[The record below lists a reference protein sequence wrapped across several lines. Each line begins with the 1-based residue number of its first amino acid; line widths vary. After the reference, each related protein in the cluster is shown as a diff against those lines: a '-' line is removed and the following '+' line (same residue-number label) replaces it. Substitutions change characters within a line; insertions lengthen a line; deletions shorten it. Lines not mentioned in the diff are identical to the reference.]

1 MEQNK
6 ELFMLGKKKDKKAK
20 AEEKDEAAS
29 EGAETEAKEGA
40 EGETPEGGED
50 LDLDGKKKKL
60 NPLIIIV
67 GAVILLAGAGAGVYF
82 SGLLD
87 PILGKKGGETA
98 EGEAAAEGGGHGGG
112 GEEGEGGAMANFME
126 LPDLVVNLSTNQG
139 QQRYLKLKVQL
150 ELENAADK
158 AAVEAIAPRVIDHF
172 QTYLRE
178 LRVSDLRGSAGI
190 YRLRQELL
198 ARVNAAAA
206 PIKVKDVL
214 FQEILIQ

>member
-1 MEQNK
+1 M
-6 ELFMLGKKKDKKAK
+6 FGKKGKKDKKGK
-20 AEEKDEAAS
+20 NTPEEKDEDALEAEELDGPKTPAP
-29 EGAETEAKEGA
+29 EGEEGA
-40 EGETPEGGED
+40 EGVGEE
-50 LDLDGKKKKL
+50 LDLDGKKKKIK
-60 NPLIIIV
+60 PLFVII
-67 GAVILLAGAGAGVYF
+67 GAVVLLAGAGAGIYF
-82 SGLLD
+82 SGVLD
-87 PILGKKGGETA
+87 PILGKSGDGEHAGG
-98 EGEAAAEGGGHGGG
+98 GGGGGGGHG
-112 GEEGEGGAMANFME
+112 EEGGAGANFME

-150 ELENAADK
+150 ELENAEDK

-190 YRLRQELL
+190 YRLRQELV

-206 PIKVKDVL
+206 PVKVKDVL

>member
-1 MEQNK
+1 
-6 ELFMLGKKKDKKAK
+6 MLGKKKKDKKGKNKDEETAAEDGAPE
-20 AEEKDEAAS
+20 AEETTKPEGEA
-29 EGAETEAKEGA
+29 A
-40 EGETPEGGED
+40 EGEGGAEE
-50 LDLDGKKKKL
+50 LDLDGKKKKIKPL
-60 NPLIIIV
+60 FLII
-67 GAVILLAGAGAGVYF
+67 GAVVLLAGAGAGVYF

-87 PILGKKGGETA
+87 GVLGKGGGESGEHA
-98 EGEAAAEGGGHGGG
+98 EAGGDHGGGGGGHGKEGG
-112 GEEGEGGAMANFME
+112 GTGANFME

-150 ELENAADK
+150 ELENATDK

-178 LRVSDLRGSAGI
+178 LRISDLRGSAGI
-190 YRLRQELL
+190 YRLRQELV

-206 PIKVKDVL
+206 PVKVKDVL